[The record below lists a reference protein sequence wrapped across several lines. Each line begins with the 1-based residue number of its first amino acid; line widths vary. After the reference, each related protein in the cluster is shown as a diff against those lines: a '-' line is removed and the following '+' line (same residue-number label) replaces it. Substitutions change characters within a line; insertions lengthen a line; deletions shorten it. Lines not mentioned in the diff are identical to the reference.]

1 MEDRRSISDSQ
12 EYGAAYGASGSLTLL
27 LIDDVPSVL
36 KILEEMLVAAGHT
49 VVAASNGRD
58 GLRLFNENRI
68 DAILC
73 DLNMPEMDGWMVAR
87 VIREVCKNGKAKR
100 PPFFLVTAMADQIRR
115 DERIDKLGIDAVIA
129 KPVDIVALLETIQE
143 SVQKHSGDTTRLYC

>member
-36 KILEEMLVAAGHT
+36 KILEEMLVAAGYT

-58 GLRLFNENRI
+58 GIRLFNENRI

-73 DLNMPEMDGWMVAR
+73 DLNMPEMDGWMVAQA
-87 VIREVCKNGKAKR
+87 IREACKNGKLKR
-100 PPFFLVTAMADQIRR
+100 PPFFLVTAVADRIRR
-115 DERIDKLGIDAVIA
+115 DDRIDKLGIDAVIA
-129 KPVDIVALLETIQE
+129 KPVDIAALLATLEK
-143 SVQKHSGDTTRLYC
+143 SVEKRSEDRARLYC